1 MLNEYD
7 EEIEKFLD
15 DEAENYIPLE
25 EKLLERGID
34 FETAV
39 IAADKFFRKFDT
51 LLSVRGIEKNNI
63 SQVCTDIAEL
73 LKHDTGNE
81 AEFLYTAMLS
91 EVFLLFGETEN
102 DEQKV
107 ELWLEQSEKMYYLH
121 TLFFWERCNYQKIKD
136 ILKSFKAN
144 TVGEVDMEERRT
156 YPTGQCK

>member
-7 EEIEKFLD
+7 EKIEKFLD

-63 SQVCTDIAEL
+63 S
-73 LKHDTGNE
+73 HHSDTKRDNWCMVIW
-81 AEFLYTAMLS
+81 TI
-91 EVFLLFGETEN
+91 
-102 DEQKV
+102 
-107 ELWLEQSEKMYYLH
+107 W
-121 TLFFWERCNYQKIKD
+121 
-136 ILKSFKAN
+136 N
-144 TVGEVDMEERRT
+144 TNT
-156 YPTGQCK
+156 TK